1 MQLKKT
7 FPKKICHLKIDE
19 INLRN
24 QSQYKYYWDRTNS
37 ATDQSI
43 V

>member
-1 MQLKKT
+1 MQLKKDYSKENLP
-7 FPKKICHLKIDE
+7 FKINE

-24 QSQYKYYWDRTNS
+24 QSQYEYYWDRTNNT
-37 ATDQSI
+37 TDQSI